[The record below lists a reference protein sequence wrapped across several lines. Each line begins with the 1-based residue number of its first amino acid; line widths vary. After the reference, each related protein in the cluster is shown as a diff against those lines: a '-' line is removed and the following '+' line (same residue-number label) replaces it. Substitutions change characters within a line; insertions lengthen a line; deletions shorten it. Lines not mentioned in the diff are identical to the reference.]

1 LPGVKGTP
9 EAHKEFVKF
18 AWKDAGDL
26 FGEELAGVG
35 EGFELEGVAGGIE
48 EEHGGLFA
56 DLAFEA
62 GVGLDDEFDFGRA
75 DAFG

>member
-1 LPGVKGTP
+1 M
-9 EAHKEFVKF
+9 
-18 AWKDAGDL
+18 L
-26 FGEELAGVG
+26 FGEELGEVG
-35 EGFELEGVAGGIE
+35 EGFELEGVAGGVE

-62 GVGLDDEFDFGRA
+62 GVGFDDEGDVGGA